1 MAVSSS
7 SRAAG
12 HTGLARESIGVA
24 PVLFQSITLMGPAVG
39 LVYSMQPSLPFS
51 GIALPLSVL
60 LALLL
65 VVCTASSIGQL
76 GRLYV
81 DAGGTYSYIA
91 RALGARAGFV
101 VGWFNLIFQPF
112 FAVLLLLITTNIVQS
127 TLQTKAHVHVAPGWI
142 ILVTAAV
149 MFGMT
154 VVGVKLS
161 TTAGVILGTV
171 EVLIFLV
178 LALWLIVDAGSA
190 NTVHAFSPSH
200 AAAHGWTGI
209 WKGAVFAILAF
220 VGFEGAA
227 VLGEES
233 RDPKRVIP
241 RAVVLAAV
249 FVGLF
254 FVFTSYGAVVGWHGS
269 LTNYATNSN
278 PWQAMAT
285 RVWGAGWVLVFFALL
300 NSALANANAG
310 VNSAARVFFS
320 MARAGLLP
328 KAFARTNARYR
339 TPHIAIAFNIGVG
352 IVVALLA
359 TAEWGTLTGFA
370 VTATAFVVLVIFTY
384 IMANV
389 ACAIEYAR
397 RRSLW
402 NPVLHLVVP
411 VVGVVALAFPLY
423 YTYVPLS
430 PAPVRYALYFAPIW
444 GLVGIAVMVVLSRTH
459 PRIVEATNAALGEET
474 MVPERVEYRDL
485 VAGA

>member
-1 MAVSSS
+1 MTVTSNSQASG
-7 SRAAG
+7 R
-12 HTGLARESIGVA
+12 TGLARGSVGLA

-39 LVYSMQPSLPFS
+39 LVYSMQPSLPYS

-76 GRLYV
+76 GRLFA

-91 RALGARAGFV
+91 RALGAKTGFV

-127 TLQTKAHVHVAPGWI
+127 TIQTKFHTHVPPGWI
-142 ILVTAAV
+142 ILVAAAV
-149 MFGMT
+149 MFSMT
-154 VVGVKLS
+154 VVGVRLS
-161 TTAGVILGTV
+161 TAAGVILGAL

-178 LALWLIVDAGSA
+178 LAAWLIVDAGSA
-190 NTVHAFSPSH
+190 NTIHAFQPSH
-200 AAAHGWTGI
+200 AAVSGWTGI

-233 RDPKRVIP
+233 REPKRIIP
-241 RAVVLAAV
+241 RAVVLAAM

-269 LTNYATNSN
+269 LANYATNTN
-278 PWQAMAT
+278 PWQTMAT
-285 RVWGAGWVLVFFALL
+285 RVWGVGWVLVFFALL
-300 NSALANANAG
+300 NSAIANGNAG
-310 VNSAARVFFS
+310 VTSAARVFFS

-328 KAFARTNARYR
+328 KAFASTNARYR
-339 TPHIAIAFNIGVG
+339 TPHVAIAFNIIVG

-359 TAEWGTLTGFA
+359 TAAWGTITGFA

-384 IMANV
+384 MLANV
-389 ACAIEYAR
+389 ACAVEYAR
-397 RRSLW
+397 RREIW
-402 NPVLHLVVP
+402 NPFLHLVLP
-411 VVGVVALAFPLY
+411 VVGVVTLAFPLY

-430 PAPVRYALYFAPIW
+430 AAPVRYALYFAPIW
-444 GLVGIAVMVVLSRTH
+444 ALIGIAVMLVLSRTH
-459 PRIVEATNAALGEET
+459 PRIVAATNAALGEET
-474 MVPERVEYRDL
+474 MVPERVEHPDR
-485 VAGA
+485 VARI